1 MKHRRGPFSEDLRA
15 ALNPNSSS
23 PHLLAEA
30 MKARRDAVTW
40 GARERGMSDDEIT
53 ALLQRGIEAAER
65 RIFGDAGKGRRRP
78 R

>member
-15 ALNPNSSS
+15 ALNPKSSN

-30 MKARRDAVTW
+30 MKARREEVIW
-40 GARERGMSDDEIT
+40 GARELGMGDEEIT
-53 ALLQRGIEAAER
+53 ALLRHGIEAAEG